1 MASGDSRRDTRRAS
15 GNGLHWLGL
24 AARGLK
30 RDLRAADVRALFVAL
45 ALAVAASTMIG
56 FFLDRLERGL
66 TRQAGQMLGGDL
78 VLEQGEP
85 FSSELKSTL
94 REAGMTLSDQ
104 VDLVSMI
111 SRGERFQPASLKV
124 VDSAYPLYGASRV
137 DVGNGVEPLARGPA
151 PSEAWVD
158 PRLESLIDLKIGDEV
173 RVGRATLTVSGII
186 EREADQ
192 SGGFSSFNP
201 RLMMHVDDLAATG
214 LVQPGSRVEYEI
226 LAAGP
231 PEAVSSLDAR
241 LEALRRDGVEV
252 RDVRVDRPGLG
263 RALERAEKYLAL
275 AGLAAVLLAGVAVAM
290 ATRRYVDRHLDT
302 AALLRCFGAS
312 QRQLTRLFA
321 LQLGWLALAASVC
334 GALLG
339 LAGQAGLLALLTAFL
354 PLELPPPGPLPLALG
369 VLTALAVLVGFAG
382 PTLLR
387 LKRVSALKVLR
398 RELDP
403 LPASAWLVVA
413 MASLVFGGL
422 MWLYSGDLWLS
433 AALLVGGL
441 VMLVMLGGVGTLLLS
456 GVLRLA
462 ALLPQGLHAS
472 SPTRALRLGAR
483 QLGRRRQASL
493 GQLLAFA
500 VTFAAMA
507 MIGLVRGD
515 LLTAWQDQ
523 LPEDTP
529 NYFAINIQPQE
540 RDAFI
545 ETLAGTVDDR
555 TALYPMVRGRIT
567 ALNGQPPLEAVPESG
582 RGSNALRRE
591 LNLTWRDTLPEGN
604 RLLAGEWFGTGGAG
618 PDATASAAG
627 KSSGDASSAGGGTA
641 TEPSDK
647 IVPISLEAELAGR
660 LGLALGDTMS
670 FTIGADTLTG
680 RITSLRDLDWD
691 SFRPNFYVIFPP
703 GVLERFGHT
712 YITAFHLGDA
722 QSPLPGQIVKNF
734 PAVSLL
740 NVEAIL
746 GQVRELLTQVT
757 RSVELVLG
765 FVLLAGISVLYAALI
780 ASRPLRAHE
789 SGLLRVFGAGDRL
802 ISRVQGAE
810 FAILGLASGLM
821 GALLAELAAAGI
833 YAGWLDLAPRLHPW
847 LWIGLPL
854 GGALLVGVIGHGL
867 SRSLRRQ
874 TPMASLGLLGEA

>member
-1 MASGDSRRDTRRAS
+1 MMASGDSRRDTRRTR

-94 REAGMTLSDQ
+94 REAGLTLSDQ

-137 DVGNGVEPLARGPA
+137 DVGSGVEPLPRGPA
-151 PSEAWVD
+151 PGEAWVD
-158 PRLESLIDLKIGDEV
+158 PRLESLIGLQLGDEV
-173 RVGRATLTVSGII
+173 RVGRTTLTVSGII

-231 PEAVSSLDAR
+231 PAAVSSLDAR
-241 LEALRRDGVEV
+241 LAALKRDGVEV

-354 PLELPPPGPLPLALG
+354 PIELPPPGPLPLALG

-422 MWLYSGDLWLS
+422 MWLYSGDLRLS

-441 VMLVMLGGVGTLLLS
+441 VMLVILGGVGMLLLS

-462 ALLPQGLHAS
+462 ALLPQGSHGS

-540 RDAFI
+540 RDAFV
-545 ETLAGTVDDR
+545 ETLAGAVDDR

-567 ALNGQPPLEAVPESG
+567 ALNGQAPQEAVPESG

-604 RLLAGEWFGTGGAG
+604 RLVAGEWFGPGDTVSGAE
-618 PDATASAAG
+618 
-627 KSSGDASSAGGGTA
+627 ASSNDAANAGDRAA
-641 TEPSDK
+641 TEPSDEV
-647 IVPISLEAELAGR
+647 VPISLEGELADR

-722 QSPLPGQIVKNF
+722 QSPLPGQIVENF

-854 GGALLVGVIGHGL
+854 GGALLVGLIGHGL